1 MNYYVYYKIV
11 PERLADVG
19 AQVRQLFET
28 LEKKTGVRGRWMH
41 RRDDPTTY
49 MEVYEG
55 VKDERAFDALLEREG
70 AKLGLQRKVE
80 RFISAETPA

>member
-1 MNYYVYYKIV
+1 MNYYVYYRLS
-11 PERLADVG
+11 PEAVADMRG
-19 AQVRQLFET
+19 KVRALFDLVEQQF
-28 LEKKTGVRGRWMH
+28 GIRGRWMR

-55 VKDERAFDALLEREG
+55 IRDERAFDALLERFG
-70 AKLGLQRKVE
+70 ATVRVSRRVE